1 MIPSKMHIIKASRA
15 PSLQRIAQMGGL
27 LVSSEMALFQMCG
40 SAKVITVTEHIA
52 LVTYTCLLA

>member
-1 MIPSKMHIIKASRA
+1 MHTIKARRA
-15 PSLQRIAQMGGL
+15 VSLQRIAQMGGL